1 MGARPP
7 SWSGLVGYPSIMVYR
22 GVRGGVEDRWF
33 KKVKQSDGSTV
44 EVPSKA
50 HGIQSRWKAR
60 YVDAESNERYKVFEV
75 KREAEAWLRDRL
87 SEVTMGTHIDPR
99 LGKITVTDVY
109 KSWESAQGHI
119 AKKTAAT
126 RKTAWTV
133 HVHPRWAKIPISEV
147 KTTAVRAWVA
157 KLVKDEVGVPTIEN
171 SFHVLRMV
179 MASAVEDGRIP
190 RNPCEGVK
198 LPKRQ
203 HADRGYLTHNQV
215 LALSDACSRD
225 GLVVRFLAYTGLRW
239 GEMAA
244 LRVQDFDMQRRRV
257 SISRSVTESGGLDWK
272 TPKTWERRSVP
283 FPSAVSD
290 ELSACMTGKK
300 RAELVFTDLRGGV
313 LRVSNWRDRVFAP
326 AVSVCQEADET
337 LPTITP
343 HDLRHT
349 AASLAISAG
358 ANVKAV
364 QRMLGHARASM
375 TLDTYAD
382 LFDADLDEVAGAL
395 DVAITAAQKNQDET
409 PAASVRHLHPD
420 DPSTANEETPD

>member
-1 MGARPP
+1 
-7 SWSGLVGYPSIMVYR
+7 MVYR

-33 KKVKQSDGSTV
+33 KKVKQPDGSTA
-44 EVPSKA
+44 EAPSKA
-50 HGIQSRWKAR
+50 HGIKSRWKAR

-87 SEVTMGTHIDPR
+87 SEVTTGTHIDPR
-99 LGKITVTDVY
+99 LGKITVADVY
-109 KSWESAQGHI
+109 RSWESAQGHI

-133 HVHPRWAKIPISEV
+133 HVQPRWAKVAISEV
-147 KTTAVRAWVA
+147 KTTVVRAWVA

-215 LALSDACSRD
+215 LALSEACSRD

-244 LRVQDFDMQRRRV
+244 LRVQDFDMRRRRV
-257 SISRSVTESGGLDWK
+257 NIW
-272 TPKTWERRSVP
+272 
-283 FPSAVSD
+283 
-290 ELSACMTGKK
+290 
-300 RAELVFTDLRGGV
+300 
-313 LRVSNWRDRVFAP
+313 
-326 AVSVCQEADET
+326 VCCT
-337 LPTITP
+337 N
-343 HDLRHT
+343 R
-349 AASLAISAG
+349 
-358 ANVKAV
+358 
-364 QRMLGHARASM
+364 
-375 TLDTYAD
+375 
-382 LFDADLDEVAGAL
+382 
-395 DVAITAAQKNQDET
+395 
-409 PAASVRHLHPD
+409 
-420 DPSTANEETPD
+420 